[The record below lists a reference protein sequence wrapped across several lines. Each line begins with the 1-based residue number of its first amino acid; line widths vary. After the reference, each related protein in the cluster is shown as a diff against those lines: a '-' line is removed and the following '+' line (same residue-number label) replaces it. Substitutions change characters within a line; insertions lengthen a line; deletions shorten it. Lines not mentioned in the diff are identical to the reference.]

1 MSAESAITRGALRS
15 IFVDG
20 PDQVENPI
28 LQCVQIKAMDS
39 KNGEERY
46 RVVLSDMDNFI
57 QSMLAQQINSIIAS
71 GSLKK
76 GSVIRLKQFN
86 PQVIKD
92 RKILVVLDLDVLEQ
106 YGELDKLGQPKPL
119 DATVDV
125 KREEKPQPAE
135 IAGNNFYG
143 NRSNGQLPTPAA
155 TVRTQSTAPSG
166 LATLYPIEAL
176 SPYAH
181 KWTIKARCTYK
192 SDVKTWHNKNG
203 EGKLFSVNL
212 LDESGEIRAT
222 GFKDQ
227 CDQLY
232 DVFEKGQVY
241 YISNCSV
248 KLAKKQFSNVN
259 NDYELTFQNDSVVEK
274 AEDQVN
280 VPDVRYNFTS
290 IGNLQSVEPN
300 TTIDTIGVLKEVG
313 ESNEII
319 SKTSSKPFTK
329 RELTLV
335 DDTMHS
341 VRLTVWGK
349 TAESFDVPPNSVIA
363 FKGVKV
369 SDFGGRSLSL
379 LSSGTM
385 NVDPDIDEAHKLKGW
400 YDASGNSDNFIT
412 HQQSTGTVSRRQE
425 YKTIA
430 QINDERIGMSGD
442 AEYFTLKATI
452 MYVKHETFAYPA
464 CASQGCNKKVVETE
478 PGQWRCEKCDLTH
491 PRPEWRYI
499 MNINVSDHT
508 GQMWLSGFDESGRDI
523 MGMSA
528 NELVEM
534 KENDETTTRADKT
547 FADATCKTWVFR
559 CRAKLDTFQDQ
570 ERVRYQ
576 VSSTRPVDFKSECAS
591 LIETLK
597 KYEIAESSSMF
608 VH

>member
-1 MSAESAITRGALRS
+1 M
-15 IFVDG
+15 
-20 PDQVENPI
+20 
-28 LQCVQIKAMDS
+28 
-39 KNGEERY
+39 
-46 RVVLSDMDNFI
+46 
-57 QSMLAQQINSIIAS
+57 
-71 GSLKK
+71 
-76 GSVIRLKQFN
+76 
-86 PQVIKD
+86 
-92 RKILVVLDLDVLEQ
+92 
-106 YGELDKLGQPKPL
+106 
-119 DATVDV
+119 
-125 KREEKPQPAE
+125 
-135 IAGNNFYG
+135 
-143 NRSNGQLPTPAA
+143 
-155 TVRTQSTAPSG
+155 
-166 LATLYPIEAL
+166 
-176 SPYAH
+176 
-181 KWTIKARCTYK
+181 
-192 SDVKTWHNKNG
+192 
-203 EGKLFSVNL
+203 
-212 LDESGEIRAT
+212 
-222 GFKDQ
+222 
-227 CDQLY
+227 
-232 DVFEKGQVY
+232 
-241 YISNCSV
+241 
-248 KLAKKQFSNVN
+248 
-259 NDYELTFQNDSVVEK
+259 
-274 AEDQVN
+274 
-280 VPDVRYNFTS
+280 RYNFTS

-570 ERVRYQ
+570 ERQ
-576 VSSTRPVDFKSECAS
+576 VSLFPS
-591 LIETLK
+591 LQTLTHANNLPQGPLPSLEHQARRLQVRVRVAHRDAQEVRDCGIVQHVCPLAGRLVIVLMLQK
-597 KYEIAESSSMF
+597 MKEWVVGGQMGDQ
-608 VH
+608 

>member
-1 MSAESAITRGALRS
+1 MAPWETWA
-15 IFVDG
+15 
-20 PDQVENPI
+20 
-28 LQCVQIKAMDS
+28 
-39 KNGEERY
+39 
-46 RVVLSDMDNFI
+46 
-57 QSMLAQQINSIIAS
+57 NS
-71 GSLKK
+71 
-76 GSVIRLKQFN
+76 
-86 PQVIKD
+86 
-92 RKILVVLDLDVLEQ
+92 
-106 YGELDKLGQPKPL
+106 
-119 DATVDV
+119 
-125 KREEKPQPAE
+125 
-135 IAGNNFYG
+135 
-143 NRSNGQLPTPAA
+143 
-155 TVRTQSTAPSG
+155 
-166 LATLYPIEAL
+166 
-176 SPYAH
+176 
-181 KWTIKARCTYK
+181 
-192 SDVKTWHNKNG
+192 
-203 EGKLFSVNL
+203 
-212 LDESGEIRAT
+212 
-222 GFKDQ
+222 
-227 CDQLY
+227 
-232 DVFEKGQVY
+232 
-241 YISNCSV
+241 
-248 KLAKKQFSNVN
+248 
-259 NDYELTFQNDSVVEK
+259 FQ

-570 ERVRYQ
+570 ERQ
-576 VSSTRPVDFKSECAS
+576 VSLFPS
-591 LIETLK
+591 LQTLTHANNLPQGPLPSLEHQARRLQVRVRVAHRDAQEVRDCGIVQHVCPLAGRLVIVLMLQK
-597 KYEIAESSSMF
+597 MKEWVVGGQMGDQ
-608 VH
+608 

>member
-1 MSAESAITRGALRS
+1 MTAESAITRGALRS

-57 QSMLAQQINSIIAS
+57 QSMLAQQINSVVTS
-71 GSLKK
+71 GALKK
-76 GSVIRLKQFN
+76 GSIIRLKHFN

-119 DATVDV
+119 DSVLEV
-125 KREEKPQPAE
+125 KREAQPAE

-143 NRSNGQLPTPAA
+143 NRPNGQLPTPA
-155 TVRTQSTAPSG
+155 TTTRTQSTSTAPSG
-166 LATLYPIEAL
+166 LAHLYPIEAL

-181 KWTIKARCTYK
+181 KWTIKARCTFK
-192 SDVKTWHNKNG
+192 SDIRTWHNKNG

-227 CDQLY
+227 CDMLY

-241 YISNCSV
+241 YVSNCSV

-259 NDYELTFQNDSVVEK
+259 NDYELTFQNDSIVEK
-274 AEDQVN
+274 AEDTD
-280 VPDVRYNFTS
+280 VPDIRYNFTS

-300 TTIDTIGVLKEVG
+300 TTIDTLGVLKEVG
-313 ESNEII
+313 EASEIV
-319 SKTSSKPFTK
+319 SKSTGKPYSK

-335 DDTMHS
+335 DDSMHS

-349 TAESFDVPPNSVIA
+349 TAEEFDVTPNSVVA

-385 NVDPDIDEAHKLKGW
+385 NINPDIDEAHKLKGW
-400 YDASGNSDNFIT
+400 YDASGNSENFTT
-412 HQQSTGTVSRRQE
+412 HQQSVGTTSKRQE

-430 QINDERIGMSGD
+430 QVNDEKIGMMGD
-442 AEYFTLKATI
+442 NAEYFTLKATI

-464 CASQGCNKKVVETE
+464 CASAGCNKKVVEVN
-478 PGQWRCEKCDLTH
+478 PGEWRCEKCDVTH

-499 MNINVSDHT
+499 MQINVSDHT

-523 MGMSA
+523 IGMSA

-534 KENDETTTRADKT
+534 KENEETTLRADKV
-547 FADATCKTWVFR
+547 FVDATCKTWVFR
-559 CRAKLDTFQDQ
+559 VRAKMDTFQDQ

-576 VSSTRPVDFKSECAS
+576 ISSTRPLDFKSECAQ
-591 LIETLK
+591 LVETLK
-597 KYEIAESSSMF
+597 KYEINDSSSMF
-608 VH
+608 VN